1 MTTYTQLI
9 QDVQLYAER
18 EDTPFVTQ
26 IPRLISLAENRLASE
41 IRNLGHLRAVTFDLV
56 SGNGVYEKPVRWRQT
71 NSLSIL
77 VDGERKFIQQRSYE
91 YCRVYL
97 GDSAVFDVPEYYAD
111 YDYEHFIIV
120 KYPDDVYQAELTY
133 YERPDPLSE
142 SNQTNWTT
150 QYAPQLLLYATLLEA
165 QPFLKLSD
173 RLAEF
178 QAMYDRAAGA
188 LQKEGTMRMTDNSAI
203 RSPK

>member
-1 MTTYTQLI
+1 MTTYSQLI
-9 QDVQLYAER
+9 QDVQTYAER

-41 IRNLGHLRAVTFDLV
+41 IHNLGFLRAVNFEFV
-56 SGNGVYEKPVRWRQT
+56 PGNGVYQKPARWRQT

-77 VDGERKFIQQRSYE
+77 VDGERKFLQQRSYE

-97 GDSAVFDVPEYYAD
+97 GDSSLFDIPEYYSD
-111 YDYEHFIIV
+111 YDYEHLFVV
-120 KYPDDVYQAELTY
+120 KFPVNSYTAELTY
-133 YERPDPLSE
+133 YERPDPLSNE
-142 SNQTNWTT
+142 NQTNWTT

-165 QPFLKLSD
+165 QPFLKLAD
-173 RLAEF
+173 RIAEF
-178 QAMYDRAAGA
+178 QGLYDRAAGA
-188 LQKEGTMRMTDNSAI
+188 IQKEGVMRMTDSAAI